1 MYGTRCRSSAAAPF
15 LSVGRSS
22 TFARYPVAVV
32 GNRVAATGMDA
43 NGRPEAQPSEM
54 IRIAAAGDV
63 HCRES
68 HRAEV
73 AEAFAKLEGSADMVL
88 LAGDLTTCGEPAEAQ
103 VLAEACRGLSMPVIA
118 VLGNHD
124 WHMERADELT
134 AVLEEAG
141 IEVLERESTVHEIRG
156 HEVGVAGAK
165 GFVGGFGSAH
175 LPDFGEPLL
184 RRVYR
189 ETTADVEALGSSLR
203 EIANCPLR
211 IVLLHYSPTDMTLV
225 GERQDIWTFLGTDR
239 LAAPIIEHQPDVVL
253 HGHAHAGRLE
263 GRIGE
268 VPVYNVSV
276 PVIERDFW
284 ILEMSVPARAATPIR

>member
-1 MYGTRCRSSAAAPF
+1 MET
-15 LSVGRSS
+15 
-22 TFARYPVAVV
+22 
-32 GNRVAATGMDA
+32 
-43 NGRPEAQPSEM
+43 NGRPQAEATET

-68 HRAEV
+68 HRDETLA
-73 AEAFAKLEGSADMVL
+73 AFAKLEGKVDMVL

-103 VLAEACRGLSMPVIA
+103 VLADACQPLTAPVSA

-124 WHMERADELT
+124 WHVGRADEVN
-134 AVLEEAG
+134 AILEGAG
-141 IEVLERESTVHEIRG
+141 IEMLERSSTIHQIRG
-156 HEVGVAGAK
+156 HEVGIAGAK
-165 GFVGGFGSAH
+165 GFVGGFGAAH

-189 ETTADVEALGSSLR
+189 ETSEDVEALGASLH

-211 IVLLHYSPTDMTLV
+211 IVLLHYSPTEMTLV
-225 GERQDIWTFLGTDR
+225 GERSEIWAFLGTDR
-239 LAAPIIEHQPDVVL
+239 LAAPITEHHPDLVL
-253 HGHAHAGRLE
+253 HGPAHAGRLE

-284 ILEMSVPARAATPIR
+284 IFELSIPARAATPIR

>member
-1 MYGTRCRSSAAAPF
+1 MET
-15 LSVGRSS
+15 
-22 TFARYPVAVV
+22 
-32 GNRVAATGMDA
+32 
-43 NGRPEAQPSEM
+43 NGRPQGEGTDT

-73 AEAFAKLEGSADMVL
+73 AEVFAKLEGSVDMVL

-103 VLAEACRGLSMPVIA
+103 VLAEACQPLSMPVIA

-124 WHMERADELT
+124 WHTGQADEVT

-141 IEVLERESTVHEIRG
+141 VEMLERTSTIHEIRG

-165 GFVGGFGSAH
+165 GFVGGFGAAH

-184 RRVYR
+184 REVYR
-189 ETTADVEALGSSLR
+189 ETSEDVEALGRTLA

-211 IVLLHYSPTDMTLV
+211 IVLLHYSPTEMTLV
-225 GERQDIWTFLGTDR
+225 GERSDIRPFLGTDR
-239 LAAPIIEHQPDVVL
+239 LAAPILEHQPDVVL

-263 GRIGE
+263 GRVGE

-284 ILEMSVPARAATPIR
+284 ILEMSVPTRVATPIR